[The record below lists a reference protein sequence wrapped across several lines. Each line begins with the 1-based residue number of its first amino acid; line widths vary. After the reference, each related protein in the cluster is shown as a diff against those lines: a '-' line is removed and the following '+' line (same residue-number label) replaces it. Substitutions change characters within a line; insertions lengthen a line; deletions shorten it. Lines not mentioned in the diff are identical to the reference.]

1 MLEKREEFNI
11 NPLPLRREHKNNNTM
26 AKKVIKN
33 EMQMQKFNYEIV
45 CNIGSYQS
53 IRIGGEW
60 SVTDTPTSEQVI
72 GIDTELRQKVAEVV
86 ESRKASVP
94 QPQPQPQPQP
104 ETKQEEEKT
113 ENKPEPQPQP
123 KQVDETLEFVP
134 SNSPKFQAILKKIQ
148 NGTPE
153 ETVRK
158 YFRFDEKGEQII
170 AIAYS
175 DLIKENGKPIEDL
188 KDKLPS
194 KQDKPKDTHKDL
206 PKIPNQKS

>member
-1 MLEKREEFNI
+1 
-11 NPLPLRREHKNNNTM
+11 M
-26 AKKVIKN
+26 AKKVIK
-33 EMQMQKFNYEIV
+33 EMKIEKFTYEIV
-45 CNIGSYQS
+45 CNVGSYQS

-60 SVTDTPTSEQVI
+60 SVTENPTTEQVVK
-72 GIDTELRQKVAEVV
+72 IDNELRQKVAEVI

-94 QPQPQPQPQP
+94 QP
-104 ETKQEEEKT
+104 ETKT
-113 ENKPEPQPQP
+113 ENKTENKTEKP
-123 KQVDETLEFVP
+123 VDTSLELVP

-158 YFRFDEKGEQII
+158 YFRFDEKGEQVI

-175 DLIKENGKPIEDL
+175 DLIKEGGKPIEDL
-188 KDKLPS
+188 KDKFPK

>member
-1 MLEKREEFNI
+1 
-11 NPLPLRREHKNNNTM
+11 M

-33 EMQMQKFNYEIV
+33 EMQMQKFTYEIV
-45 CNIGSYQS
+45 VNVGSYQS

-60 SVTDTPTSEQVI
+60 SVTDTPTSEQI
-72 GIDTELRQKVAEVV
+72 LNIDAELRQKVAEVV
-86 ESRKASVP
+86 ESRKAVP
-94 QPQPQPQPQP
+94 QPQPTTEQV
-104 ETKQEEEKT
+104 ETKTEEEKPPQA
-113 ENKPEPQPQP
+113 EKP
-123 KQVDETLEFVP
+123 VDTSLELVP

-158 YFRFDEKGEQII
+158 YFRFDEKGEQVI

-175 DLIKENGKPIEDL
+175 DLIKESGKPIEEL
-188 KDKLPS
+188 KDKLPH
-194 KQDKPKDTHKDL
+194 KDKPKDTHKDL

>member
-1 MLEKREEFNI
+1 
-11 NPLPLRREHKNNNTM
+11 M

-33 EMQMQKFNYEIV
+33 EMQMAKFTYEIV
-45 CNIGSYQS
+45 MSVGNYQS

-60 SVTDTPTSEQVI
+60 SVTETPTTEQVVK
-72 GIDTELRQKVAEVV
+72 IDNELRQKVAEVV

-94 QPQPQPQPQP
+94 QPQPQPTTEQV
-104 ETKQEEEKT
+104 ETKTEEEKPQQT
-113 ENKPEPQPQP
+113 EKP
-123 KQVDETLEFVP
+123 VDTSLELVP

-158 YFRFDEKGEQII
+158 YFRFDEKGEQVI

-175 DLIKENGKPIEDL
+175 DLIKEGGKPIEEL
-188 KDKLPS
+188 KDKLPH
-194 KQDKPKDTHKDL
+194 KEKPKDTHKDL
-206 PKIPNQKS
+206 PKIP

>member
-1 MLEKREEFNI
+1 
-11 NPLPLRREHKNNNTM
+11 M

-33 EMQMQKFNYEIV
+33 EMQMQKFTYEIV
-45 CNIGSYQS
+45 CNVGSYQS

-60 SVTDTPTSEQVI
+60 SVTDTPTTEQVI
-72 GIDTELRQKVAEVV
+72 SIDAEIRQKVAEVV
-86 ESRKASVP
+86 ESRKA
-94 QPQPQPQPQP
+94 QPQPQPTTEQP
-104 ETKQEEEKT
+104 ENKENKP

-123 KQVDETLEFVP
+123 KQVDETLELVP

-148 NGTPE
+148 AGTPE

-158 YFRFDEKGEQII
+158 YFRFDEKGEQVI

-188 KDKLPS
+188 KDKLPK